1 MSDEEIQKLSFMEQS
16 LSNIV
21 SQRTAFQRQ
30 ILEIN
35 NALEELK
42 NVDSAYQI
50 TGTIMLKKSAK
61 DLNEDLNSKKS
72 LVEVRLKSFESQEK
86 TLRDEMNKLRQ
97 SIMSKK

>member
-1 MSDEEIQKLSFMEQS
+1 MSDEEIQKLSFMEQN

-21 SQRTAFQRQ
+21 NQRTAFQRQ

-72 LVEVRLKSFESQEK
+72 LVEVRLKNFETQEK
-86 TLRDEMNKLRQ
+86 TLREEMNKLRQ